1 MLSFWE
7 TTQLTRFDLV
17 VIGGG
22 LVGLSTAI
30 HYRKDNPEARIAILE
45 RGVFPSGAS
54 TKNAGFLC
62 FGSIDELSDHLEE
75 MPQDELLAL
84 VERRYRGGLRL
95 RELLGDQR
103 IGYEPCGGYE
113 LHTHQ
118 LEHTVIERFN
128 DMLRPLFADNVY
140 QDATDEIQSNG
151 FSSDRVAT
159 LIRNQFEG
167 VIHTGK
173 MIRAYQEMALE
184 HGIMT
189 FTQTECHQYHEKEDA
204 VDVEI
209 THLGERITLSTQKL
223 ALCTN
228 AFTSRWLPKEDITPG
243 RGLVFVTKPRK
254 GVDLRGCFHYNSGYN
269 YFRSVEGRLL
279 LGGGRH
285 LDKKT
290 ESTTD
295 PGINQHIYDALVLD
309 MHEMISPNE
318 DLEIDHVWSGVMAF
332 GATKGPIVKKVSDRI
347 ALGARLGGMGVAL
360 GTEVGFDVAALLT
373 T

>member
-75 MPQDELLAL
+75 MTQDELLAL

-118 LEHTVIERFN
+118 LDHTVIERFN
-128 DMLRPLFADNVY
+128 DMLRPLFAENVY
-140 QDATDEIQSNG
+140 QDASHEIQSNG
-151 FSSDRVAT
+151 FSSDRVTT

-189 FTQTECHQYHEKEDA
+189 FTQTECHQYYEKEDA

-209 THLGERITLSTQKL
+209 THLGERMTLSTQKL

-285 LDKKT
+285 LDKET

-295 PGINQHIYDALVLD
+295 PGINQHIYNALVRD
-309 MHEMISPNE
+309 MHEMISPDE
-318 DLEIDHVWSGVMAF
+318 ALDVDQVWSGVMAF
-332 GATKGPIVKKVSDRI
+332 GTTKEPIVKKVSDRI

>member
-30 HYRKDNPEARIAILE
+30 HFRKANPNARIAILE

-118 LEHTVIERFN
+118 LDHTVIERFN
-128 DMLRPLFADNVY
+128 DMLRPLFAENVY
-140 QDATDEIQSNG
+140 QDVTHEIQSKG
-151 FSSDRVAT
+151 FSSDRVT
-159 LIRNQFEG
+159 SLIRNQFEG

-173 MIRAYQEMALE
+173 MIRSYQEVALE

-189 FTQTECHQYHEKEDA
+189 FTQTECQQYHEKEDA

-209 THLGERITLSTQKL
+209 THLGERMTLSTQKL

-228 AFTSRWLPKEDITPG
+228 AFTSRWLPKRILPQD
-243 RGLVFVTKPRK
+243 
-254 GVDLRGCFHYNSGYN
+254 VDWC
-269 YFRSVEGRLL
+269 LL
-279 LGGGRH
+279 PSLEKALICG
-285 LDKKT
+285 DV
-290 ESTTD
+290 STTTLA
-295 PGINQHIYDALVLD
+295 II
-309 MHEMISPNE
+309 I
-318 DLEIDHVWSGVMAF
+318 SGVLRE
-332 GATKGPIVKKVSDRI
+332 GCYLVGEGTSIKKPSLQPTQV
-347 ALGARLGGMGVAL
+347 
-360 GTEVGFDVAALLT
+360 LT
-373 T
+373 NTSMMHWFEICMK